1 MDFNVVALEI
11 SDLIAHFDYYNRLI
25 SNASVA
31 EEQTRLRNKNK
42 EHLAKFFA
50 DVKFYDSNKQLRPL
64 YQTKDSIVHKLK
76 SIKTGDVHDLIEKLE
91 KDAKKMKKLYKSLI
105 KGTDQ

>member
-11 SDLIAHFDYYNRLI
+11 SDLIAHFDYYDRLI
-25 SNASVA
+25 TNASVS
-31 EEQTRLRNKNK
+31 EEQTRLRNKNQ
-42 EHLAKFFA
+42 ERLANFFA

-64 YQTKDSIVHKLK
+64 YQTKDAIIHKLK
-76 SIKTGDVHDLIEKLE
+76 SIKTNDVHDLIEKLG
-91 KDAKKMKKLYKSLI
+91 KDAKKIKKLYKSLI